1 MIQTI
6 LSGLIPAFIVLLSLS
21 IPVGLVWIVRYLERQ
36 RRRSPLSQ
44 HLLRSP
50 GESLRSE
57 LDDRMWDLAGY
68 LMILPIIPLMFYA
81 VQLQQA
87 LNTGGV
93 FRISGLLV
101 VVGLMGFAYVSFQ
114 TIKTMRKVWKLRLGY
129 EAELAMGQELD
140 QLMRQGAVVFHD
152 VPAAGFNIDHVLVA
166 PNGVFAIETKGRS
179 KPNRDR
185 GTEDVKVIY
194 DGSGL
199 NFPGW
204 VETKPLE
211 QARRQA
217 AWLSKWLTSAVGDAV
232 TVRPVL
238 ALPGWFVERKS
249 RSDVLLISGREA
261 PSILKAKQEALPD
274 SMIKRIA
281 HQLEQRC
288 RDVEP
293 SMYRKREQIA
303 T

>member
-1 MIQTI
+1 M
-6 LSGLIPAFIVLLSLS
+6 LSGLIPAFIVLLF
-21 IPVGLVWIVRYLERQ
+21 IFVPVGIAWVMRYRQRQ

-50 GESLRSE
+50 GQSLRSE

-68 LMILPIIPLMFYA
+68 LMALPLIPLMLYA
-81 VQLQQA
+81 MQLRQA
-87 LNTGGV
+87 LDAGGALK
-93 FRISGLLV
+93 ISGVLV
-101 VVGLMGFAYVSFQ
+101 VAGLMAFGFVFFQ

-179 KPNRDR
+179 KPNRNR
-185 GTEDVKVIY
+185 GAEDAKVIY

-199 NFPGW
+199 SFPGW
-204 VETKPLE
+204 VENKPLE

-217 AWLSKWLTSAVGDAV
+217 VWLSKWLTNAVGDEV
-232 TVRPVL
+232 TARPVL

-261 PSILKAKQEALPD
+261 SAILKAKHEALTE
-274 SMIKRIA
+274 SMIRRIE

-303 T
+303 S

>member
-1 MIQTI
+1 M
-6 LSGLIPAFIVLLSLS
+6 LSGLVPAFIVLLSLF
-21 IPVGLVWIVRYLERQ
+21 IPVGIVWAMRYRQ
-36 RRRSPLSQ
+36 RQRKRSPLSQ

-50 GESLRSE
+50 GQSLRSE
-57 LDDRMWDLAGY
+57 LDDRTWDLAGY
-68 LMILPIIPLMFYA
+68 LMALPLIPLMMYA
-81 VQLQQA
+81 MQLQQA
-87 LNTGGV
+87 LDAGGV
-93 FRISGLLV
+93 MKISVVLV
-101 VVGLMGFAYVSFQ
+101 VVGLVAFGFVFFQ
-114 TIKTMRKVWKLRLGY
+114 TLKTLRKVWKLRLGY

-166 PNGVFAIETKGRS
+166 PNGVFAVETKGRS
-179 KPNRDR
+179 KPNRNR
-185 GTEDVKVIY
+185 GAEDAKVIY

-199 NFPGW
+199 RFPSW

-217 AWLSKWLTSAVGDAV
+217 AWVSKWLTSAVGDEV
-232 TVRPVL
+232 TARPVL

-249 RSDVLLISGREA
+249 RSDVLPISGREA
-261 PSILKAKQEALPD
+261 SAILKAKHEALTD
-274 SMIKRIA
+274 SMIKRIE

-303 T
+303 S

>member
-1 MIQTI
+1 M

-21 IPVGLVWIVRYLERQ
+21 IPVGLVWIVRYRERQ

-57 LDDRMWDLAGY
+57 LDDRIWDLAGY
-68 LMILPIIPLMFYA
+68 LMVLPLIPLTFYA
-81 VQLQQA
+81 VQLQHA
-87 LNTGGV
+87 LVAGGV
-93 FRISGLLV
+93 FKISGVFV

-114 TIKTMRKVWKLRLGY
+114 TIKIMRMIWKLRLGY

-185 GTEDVKVIY
+185 GTEDAKVIY

-217 AWLSKWLTSAVGDAV
+217 VWLSKWLTSAVGEAV

-238 ALPGWFVERKS
+238 ALPGWWVERKS
-249 RSDVLLISGREA
+249 RGDVLLISGREA

-303 T
+303 S

>member
-1 MIQTI
+1 M
-6 LSGLIPAFIVLLSLS
+6 LSGLIPAFIVLLF
-21 IPVGLVWIVRYLERQ
+21 IFVPVGIAWVMRYRQRQ

-50 GESLRSE
+50 GQSLRSE

-68 LMILPIIPLMFYA
+68 LMALPLIPLMLYA
-81 VQLQQA
+81 MQLRQA
-87 LNTGGV
+87 LDAGGALK
-93 FRISGLLV
+93 ISGVLV
-101 VVGLMGFAYVSFQ
+101 VAGLMAFGFVFFQ

-179 KPNRDR
+179 KPNRNR
-185 GTEDVKVIY
+185 GAEDAKVIY

-199 NFPGW
+199 SFPGW
-204 VETKPLE
+204 VENKPLE

-217 AWLSKWLTSAVGDAV
+217 VWLSKWLTNAVGDEV
-232 TVRPVL
+232 TARPVL

-261 PSILKAKQEALPD
+261 SAILKAKHEALTE
-274 SMIKRIA
+274 SMIKRIE

-303 T
+303 S